1 MTSKVN
7 KRNMRG
13 ECIAQHILSNK
24 MVQIGKKVFNAARS
38 GKPITL
44 AALLYGKSD
53 DEVSQIL
60 TEVHQYGQQKCTA
73 LVIAALHG
81 NTNVVKLLLDQYH
94 VDIEQTGTVQF
105 CGFVIEG
112 ATALWTASGAGR
124 YEVVTMLIE
133 RGADVNHATST
144 NSTPLRAACFD
155 GRLDIVKYLVEHDA
169 DIHKPNKYNNTCL
182 MIACYRGHLT
192 VASYLLEHNADATAV
207 AHCGATAL
215 HFTAETGH
223 LEIVK
228 ELVKFSAQMI
238 PNDHGMTPL
247 MVACE
252 NNQAEVAEYIMTL
265 DSCSKA
271 ERIEALELLGASYAN
286 DKDNY
291 DVAKTYHYLYLA
303 LLERTCDPNNLFLK
317 HIQTPISAYGY
328 QKEAQTLEELKSLKF
343 DTDKLHMEALIVRE
357 RILGKQCPELLHPIV
372 YRGAVAADNMQF
384 SMCLSL
390 WKHAL
395 NIRQGLNRSTY
406 KDLLRFAQVF
416 SQMLHIGMQVNF
428 SELHNI
434 LKSAVC
440 EMESSQEK
448 LNKCAD
454 KFHRAIHDSCIY
466 TCLYLLAGIT
476 HKAVAKTNEQEVL
489 YKKEVY
495 QFLRLDPRTEDGST
509 PLHLVVNYLTP
520 VDDFHTNYVCKIPSA
535 NLTMVLLQCGA
546 DPNAIDKD
554 GNTPLHLI
562 VKYNKPISDFLNLH
576 AIIVLLMEANC
587 HVDQV
592 NFKGDTALKTSTTG
606 VAEIILKA
614 QTKPDLKCAAAR
626 IICKYNIPYKGSVPK
641 SLECFIELHKAKID
655 NLRINEAD

>member
-1 MTSKVN
+1 
-7 KRNMRG
+7 
-13 ECIAQHILSNK
+13 

-44 AALLYGKSD
+44 AALLYGKHE

-60 TEVHQYGQQKCTA
+60 SEVHQYGQQKCTA

-81 NTNVVKLLLDQYH
+81 HANVVKLILDQYH
-94 VDIEQTGTVQF
+94 VNIEQTGTVQF

-124 YEVVTMLIE
+124 YEVVTMLVE
-133 RGADVNHATST
+133 RGADVNHATGT

-182 MIACYRGHLT
+182 MIACYRGHLN
-192 VASYLLEHNADATAV
+192 VASYLLQHNADASAV

-223 LEIVK
+223 LEIIK
-228 ELVKFSAQMI
+228 ELVKFNAKMSI
-238 PNDHGMTPL
+238 NDHGMTPL

-265 DSCSKA
+265 HSCTKE
-271 ERIEALELLGASYAN
+271 ERIAALELLGASYAN

-291 DVAKTYHYLYLA
+291 DISKTYHYLYLA
-303 LLERTCDPNNLFLK
+303 LLERTSDPNKVILK
-317 HIQTPISAYGY
+317 AVQEPITAYGN
-328 QKEAQTLEELKSLKF
+328 QTEAQTLEELMLLKY
-343 DTDKLHMEALIVRE
+343 DADKLHMEALIVRE
-357 RILGKQCPELLHPIV
+357 RILGQQCPELIHPIV
-372 YRGAVAADNMQF
+372 YRGAVAADNMHF
-384 SMCLSL
+384 SMCISL

-416 SQMLHIGMQVNF
+416 SQMLHIDMEVKF
-428 SELHNI
+428 TELYTI

-440 EMESSQEK
+440 EIESSKVK
-448 LNKCAD
+448 LQKCPD
-454 KFHRAIHDSCIY
+454 KFHRAIYDSCIHTY
-466 TCLYLLAGIT
+466 LYLLACVT
-476 HKAVAKTNEQEVL
+476 HKSVEKTEEQDVL

-495 QFLRLDPRTEDGST
+495 RFLRLCPRTEDGST

-520 VDDFHTNYVCKIPSA
+520 VDDFHTNYICKIPSK
-535 NLTMVLLQCGA
+535 NLTSLLLQCGA
-546 DPNAIDKD
+546 DPNSIDKD
-554 GNTPLHLI
+554 GNTPLHHI
-562 VKYNKPISDFLNLH
+562 VKYNKPISDFITLH
-576 AIIVLLMEANC
+576 AIILLLRDADC
-587 HVDQV
+587 HIDQV
-592 NFKGDTALKTSTTG
+592 NCKGDTALETSTTG

-614 QTKPDLKCAAAR
+614 ETKPDLKCAAAR
-626 IICKYNIPYKGSVPK
+626 VICKHNIPYKGAVPL
-641 SLECFIELHKAKID
+641 SLERFIELHKGRQSTQTVKTIEYKHELLYYTPT
-655 NLRINEAD
+655 NINDG